1 MALVQK
7 CIVHP
12 GEDASSILPQ
22 HVALVTEDGSDF
34 GGGSAAAAT
43 TSAAGI
49 VKKAS
54 ATEAV
59 SSPDA
64 AAAATA
70 TVTKE
75 EFDAVVTLL
84 NECKA
89 KLNDHLT
96 KAKTAGQMA

>member
-1 MALVQK
+1 MANLVQK
-7 CIVHP
+7 FIVHDAA
-12 GEDASSILPQ
+12 EASSILPQ
-22 HVALVTEDGSDF
+22 HVALVTPEGSEY
-34 GGGSAAAAT
+34 GGADNAT
-43 TSAAGI
+43 TAKPGL

-64 AAAATA
+64 EAAATT